1 MTMTKRIAVIGGGIA
16 GLSAGI
22 YGRLAGFEVD
32 VFEKHVVAGG
42 ECTGWD
48 RRGCHID
55 NCIHWLTGSRP
66 GSDLH
71 EVWRTVGAIDEGT
84 AYAPD
89 DKFFTARLGDE
100 RATFW
105 HDLDRTERELVAL
118 SPADADEVRRL
129 IKHVRYAQCCD
140 IPAEKP
146 MDMMG
151 PLDSLKLG
159 MRMRS
164 MPKVMKAYGGLSVGE
179 LAQRFESPLLRMLV
193 GDYMPKE
200 YAAYALLVSYA
211 TMASGNGQVPLG
223 GSREM
228 AQRMA
233 RRLEELGG
241 RLHLGRA
248 VQRVLCEGDC
258 AVGVALEGGEEMRA
272 DAVIFAADMS
282 LLYGGLI
289 DEALMPESWREAYAQ
304 RDRYPVMS
312 AVQAAFL
319 VDEGLVEP
327 VITLMACD
335 PIPIGETAVTRVSA
349 RPYDHE
355 PSWAPEGKSLVQ
367 MTATQSDA
375 EYEWWSSLGPEEYR
389 AEKARVAQAFADAL
403 VALQPE
409 VAPSLELLDCWTPLT
424 YERYCGAYRGS
435 YMGFMTVPGVK
446 PVDCPGTAKGLD
458 GLYLAGQWVTSPG
471 GLPIAVT
478 SGKFAIQ
485 RISRALGA

>member
-1 MTMTKRIAVIGGGIA
+1 MTKRIAVIGGGIA

-22 YGRLAGFEVD
+22 YGRLAGFDVD

-66 GSDLH
+66 GSGLH
-71 EVWRTVGAIDEGT
+71 EVWRTVGAIDEDT

-100 RATFW
+100 RATLW

-151 PLDSLKLG
+151 LLDYLKLG

-164 MPKVMKAYGGLSVGE
+164 MPKVMKAYGNLSVGE
-179 LAQRFESPLLRMLV
+179 LAQRFESPLLQMLI

-200 YAAYALLVSYA
+200 YAAYALIVSYA

-223 GSREM
+223 GSRAM
-228 AQRMA
+228 AQRMVG
-233 RRLEELGG
+233 RLEELGG
-241 RLHLGRA
+241 RLHLGCA
-248 VQRVLCEGDC
+248 VQRVLCEDGR
-258 AVGVALEGGEEMRA
+258 AVGVALEGGEEVRA
-272 DAVIFAADMS
+272 DAVIFSADMS

-304 RDRYPVMS
+304 RDRYPVIS

-327 VITLMACD
+327 GITLMACD
-335 PIPIGETAVTRVSA
+335 PIPIGETTVSRVSA
-349 RPYDHE
+349 RLYDHE
-355 PSWAPEGKSLVQ
+355 PSWAPAGKSLVQ
-367 MTATQSDA
+367 MTASQSDA
-375 EYEWWSSLGPEEYR
+375 GYEWWSSLVQEEYE

-403 VALQPE
+403 IALRPE
-409 VAPSLELLDCWTPLT
+409 VEPSLELLDCWTPLT
-424 YERYCGAYRGS
+424 YERYCGAYHGS

-446 PVDCPGTAKGLD
+446 PVDCPGTVKGLD

-485 RISRALGA
+485 RLVKALGA

>member
-1 MTMTKRIAVIGGGIA
+1 MTKRIAVIGGGIA

-22 YGRLAGFEVD
+22 YGRLAGFDVD
-32 VFEKHVVAGG
+32 VFEKHTVAGG

-71 EVWRTVGAIDEGT
+71 EVWRTVDAIDENT
-84 AYAPD
+84 TYAPG
-89 DKFFTARLGDE
+89 DKFFTARLGDQQ
-100 RATFW
+100 AIFW

-118 SPADADEVRRL
+118 SPEDADSVRAF

-140 IPAEKP
+140 IPANKP

-151 PLDSLKLG
+151 PLDYLKLG
-159 MRMRS
+159 IHMCS
-164 MPKVMKAYGGLSVGE
+164 MPKVMKAYGGLSIGE
-179 LAQRFESPLLRMLV
+179 LAQQFKSPLLQMLF

-200 YAAYALLVSYA
+200 YAAYALIVSYA

-241 RLHLGRA
+241 KLHLGRP
-248 VQRVLCEGDC
+248 VQHVIQEHGR
-258 AVGVALEGGEEMRA
+258 AVGLALPDGEELRT

-282 LLYGGLI
+282 LLYGGLV
-289 DEALMPESWREAYAQ
+289 DEALMPENWREAYAQ
-304 RDRYPVMS
+304 RNRYPVMS
-312 AVQAAFL
+312 AVQAAFM
-319 VDEGLVEP
+319 VDKGLVEEG
-327 VITLMACD
+327 ITLLACN
-335 PIPIGETAVTRVSA
+335 PIPIGETTITRVSVH
-349 RPYDHE
+349 PYDYE
-355 PSWAPEGKSLVQ
+355 PSWAPVGKSVIQ
-367 MTATQSDA
+367 MTATQSDT
-375 EYEWWSSLGPEEYR
+375 EYEWWSSLDQEKYQT
-389 AEKARVAQAFADAL
+389 EKARVTHAFADAL
-403 VALQPE
+403 VALYPE
-409 VAPSLELLDCWTPLT
+409 TKPSLELLDCWTPLT

-435 YMGFMTVPGVK
+435 YMGFMAVPGVK
-446 PVDCPGTAKGLD
+446 SVDCPGTVQGLD
-458 GLYLAGQWVTSPG
+458 NLYLAGQWVASPG

-485 RISRALGA
+485 RLVKALGV

>member
-151 PLDSLKLG
+151 PLDYLK
-159 MRMRS
+159 
-164 MPKVMKAYGGLSVGE
+164 P
-179 LAQRFESPLLRMLV
+179 
-193 GDYMPKE
+193 
-200 YAAYALLVSYA
+200 VSY
-211 TMASGNGQVPLG
+211 THLTLPTK
-223 GSREM
+223 
-228 AQRMA
+228 
-233 RRLEELGG
+233 LE
-241 RLHLGRA
+241 
-248 VQRVLCEGDC
+248 V
-258 AVGVALEGGEEMRA
+258 
-272 DAVIFAADMS
+272 
-282 LLYGGLI
+282 
-289 DEALMPESWREAYAQ
+289 
-304 RDRYPVMS
+304 
-312 AVQAAFL
+312 
-319 VDEGLVEP
+319 
-327 VITLMACD
+327 
-335 PIPIGETAVTRVSA
+335 
-349 RPYDHE
+349 
-355 PSWAPEGKSLVQ
+355 
-367 MTATQSDA
+367 
-375 EYEWWSSLGPEEYR
+375 
-389 AEKARVAQAFADAL
+389 
-403 VALQPE
+403 
-409 VAPSLELLDCWTPLT
+409 
-424 YERYCGAYRGS
+424 
-435 YMGFMTVPGVK
+435 
-446 PVDCPGTAKGLD
+446 
-458 GLYLAGQWVTSPG
+458 
-471 GLPIAVT
+471 
-478 SGKFAIQ
+478 
-485 RISRALGA
+485 